1 MKKQE
6 TPSHK
11 KFFFDVHNF
20 DENEKADDVIE
31 DLPPPPPTFSEE
43 ELAAAREESRAQ
55 GYKEGYAASQESIEK
70 QVLDT
75 LNIVRNH
82 FNILFEEEERRA
94 RIFEKEAVQLAAT
107 IFARAFPDLNERHG
121 MEEVKAMLQNVLET
135 VQEMPEIIIDVPP
148 AYVEAIQTHVNAL
161 LRMDGGPR
169 CIVRGSDSLGPGQCR
184 MAWANG
190 TAARN
195 GPALAEQ
202 IRGKIAEVLAD
213 DPILTDNKGT
223 ETHNAL
229 HADGDSHE

>member
-20 DENEKADDVIE
+20 DENEKADEVVE
-31 DLPPPPPTFSEE
+31 DLPPPPPTFSEQ
-43 ELAAAREESRAQ
+43 ELASAKEESLTQ
-55 GYKEGYAASQESIEK
+55 GRKEGYAEAQDSIQK

-75 LNIVRNH
+75 LNIIRNH

-107 IFARAFPDLNERHG
+107 IFARAFPALNERHG
-121 MEEVKAMLQNVLET
+121 MEEVKAAMQNILET
-135 VQEMPEIIIDVPP
+135 VREMPEILIDVPP
-148 AYVEAIQTHVNAL
+148 AYVEAIQTHVNSL
-161 LRMDGGPR
+161 LRQDGGPR

-184 MAWANG
+184 MAWVNG

-202 IRGKIAEVLAD
+202 IREQIAVVLAD
-213 DPILTDNKGT
+213 EPILTDNKNINT
-223 ETHNAL
+223 QNAL
-229 HADGDSHE
+229 NADGDSHE